1 MSKLTYQL
9 LFLLA
14 LKNFSYSQ
22 NINDSIILISANDK
36 LISSLLINEDRSKLS
51 LGIYINGFECKN
63 KRKKEIAKA
72 SDKKNNQLL
81 PTFTINFL
89 SFEKPK
95 ILDSLENIN
104 FSLLKNFNP
113 NIIIPNPTY
122 ILIEDKNGSFA
133 LWKTFLNP
141 IE

>member
-89 SFEKPK
+89 SFEKT
-95 ILDSLENIN
+95 
-104 FSLLKNFNP
+104 KNSRLTRKYKF
-113 NIIIPNPTY
+113 
-122 ILIEDKNGSFA
+122 F
-133 LWKTFLNP
+133 TFKKFQS
-141 IE
+141 

>member
-1 MSKLTYQL
+1 M
-9 LFLLA
+9 
-14 LKNFSYSQ
+14 
-22 NINDSIILISANDK
+22 
-36 LISSLLINEDRSKLS
+36 
-51 LGIYINGFECKN
+51 
-63 KRKKEIAKA
+63 
-72 SDKKNNQLL
+72 